1 MLKDI
6 VRRLA
11 GPTLLVA
18 IGFVGHQLFV
28 LGAEE
33 INRAV
38 LLILAVRVFAIAWAG
53 WLVVRGHNSLR
64 VAALAGIVLHAVDMV
79 VLTGG
84 SFLVHGEFRAFANAV
99 ITTAV
104 AAPVAAALAA
114 LGGYAAKQISGRMS
128 NREDR

>member
-1 MLKDI
+1 MMLKDI

-38 LLILAVRVFAIAWAG
+38 LLFLPCEYSRSPGLVG
-53 WLVVRGHNSLR
+53 W
-64 VAALAGIVLHAVDMV
+64 
-79 VLTGG
+79 
-84 SFLVHGEFRAFANAV
+84 
-99 ITTAV
+99 
-104 AAPVAAALAA
+104 
-114 LGGYAAKQISGRMS
+114 
-128 NREDR
+128 